1 MSGKPLEFMITG
13 TSESPTKLAVS
24 ARQFSFVIDEPPSF
38 GGADSGP
45 NPVEY
50 SLASLAGCLNVV
62 IHLIAKER
70 GVEVRS
76 LNLTVKGQL
85 DPSRL
90 MAQPTENRA
99 GFQAVEVIADIDSDS
114 STTELDEI
122 LRLSAARC
130 PVSDNMSHTTPVV
143 VRLAAA
149 AE

>member
-1 MSGKPLEFMITG
+1 MPAKPLNVTVIG

-24 ARQFSFVIDEPPSF
+24 VRDFSFVIDEPANF
-38 GGADSGP
+38 GGTDSGP

-62 IHLIAKER
+62 IHMIAKER
-70 GVEVRS
+70 GVELRA
-76 LNLTVKGQL
+76 LQLTVKGEL

-99 GFQAVEVIADIDSDS
+99 GFQGVEVIAEIDSDS
-114 STTELDEI
+114 SAAELDEI
-122 LRLSAARC
+122 LRLSAFRC
-130 PVSDNMSHTTPVV
+130 PVSDNMSHTTPVA
-143 VRLAAA
+143 VRRASA